1 VGQAIGQVLSFG
13 VGVALSPVPIIA
25 VVLMLATPKGRSN
38 GLAFLAGWI
47 VGIAALGTI
56 VLVVASGAS
65 ASKHGAPA
73 TWVSTL
79 KVVLGVPLLLVAAKQ
94 WRGRPRGDRSRSC
107 RHG

>member
-1 VGQAIGQVLSFG
+1 MGQAIGQVLSFG

-25 VVLMLATPKGRSN
+25 VVLMLSTPKGRSN

-47 VGIAALGTI
+47 LGIAALGTI

-73 TWVSTL
+73 TWVSIL
-79 KVVLGVPLLLVAAKQ
+79 KVVLGVLLLLVAAKS
-94 WRGRPRGDRSRSC
+94 GADGPEGTASRSC